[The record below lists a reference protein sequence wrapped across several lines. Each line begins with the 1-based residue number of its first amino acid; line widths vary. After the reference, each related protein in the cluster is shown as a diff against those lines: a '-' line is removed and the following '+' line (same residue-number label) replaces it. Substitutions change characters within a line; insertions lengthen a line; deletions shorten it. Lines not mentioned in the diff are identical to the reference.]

1 MRYVPTATDIPL
13 GEANFAIDK
22 VGFRLRYLQKS
33 HLPTR
38 RADEAMYGCVFCV
51 QEGHTAHD
59 GDATVFFSQREL
71 CDHLARHPR
80 PLPHVP
86 GVTVVYEPEM
96 PRGSATSYDVHLRAP
111 PAPADIDDKWE
122 EIARLPNAVAKETV
136 KKMYGMKLLHDRTPA
151 FELAIGAK
159 IVGVEFPDKY
169 NGEWCM
175 GYHNGRYA
183 SFPFD
188 VARLEPP
195 PPHELRMGGS
205 TSARAVARWKF
216 AVKDKDKTK
225 AEWLKFDRG
234 DMITNISCKFPSS
247 PFTASPLI
255 PAPAPRHLFTPH
267 SSLYPPRTSADNIP
281 GIDQDHWCWSGTNAK
296 GKWGIF
302 PKSHLDL
309 ATLREN
315 DESDKASTI
324 SGAAS
329 VKPKSLLGRMT
340 SSRKSDDR
348 PEVPPLPATKVAKAE
363 RKYTPLPTHYHLA
376 M

>member
-1 MRYVPTATDIPL
+1 MSIYYRLTATNTFL

-22 VGFRLRYLQKS
+22 VGFRLRFLQKS

-38 RADEAMYGCVFCV
+38 RADEVMYGCVFCV

-86 GVTVVYEPEM
+86 GVTVVDEPEM
-96 PRGSATSYDVHLRAP
+96 PRNSATSYDLHLRAP
-111 PAPADIDDKWE
+111 PVSAEVDEKWG
-122 EIARLPNAVAKETV
+122 EIARLPNAIAKETV

-151 FELAIGAK
+151 FELAVGAK

-195 PPHELRMGGS
+195 PPHELRMGGTS
-205 TSARAVARWKF
+205 SARAVARWKF
-216 AVKDKDKTK
+216 AVKDKTK

-234 DMITNISCKFPSS
+234 DVITNISCKFP
-247 PFTASPLI
+247 F
-255 PAPAPRHLFTPH
+255 R
-267 SSLYPPRTSADNIP
+267 R
-281 GIDQDHWCWSGTNAK
+281 
-296 GKWGIF
+296 
-302 PKSHLDL
+302 
-309 ATLREN
+309 
-315 DESDKASTI
+315 
-324 SGAAS
+324 
-329 VKPKSLLGRMT
+329 
-340 SSRKSDDR
+340 
-348 PEVPPLPATKVAKAE
+348 LPAHA
-363 RKYTPLPTHYHLA
+363 LP
-376 M
+376 